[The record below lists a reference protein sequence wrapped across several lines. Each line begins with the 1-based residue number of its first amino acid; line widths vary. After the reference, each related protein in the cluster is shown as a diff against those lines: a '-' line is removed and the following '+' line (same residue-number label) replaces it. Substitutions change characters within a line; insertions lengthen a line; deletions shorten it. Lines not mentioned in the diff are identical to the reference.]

1 MKILTKTHLLELLK
15 TKQAVAFLR
24 DGQTFE
30 ISRSAALSWAD
41 ALIESN
47 TTGYMWE
54 TKSFVWIA
62 ADKDQH
68 GGENLWT
75 ITQAPQ

>member
-24 DGQTFE
+24 DGQTLE